1 MAFDITK
8 PPSPENLPSFE
19 QAQDMKVRAENA
31 VALEK
36 AVQAIFFHINKHQ
49 LNPLGV
55 ATVLGVTYGM
65 VMQQLPDD
73 EARKQFSE
81 TFKQLA
87 EKSEP
92 KSIIT

>member
-1 MAFDITK
+1 MKTVL
-8 PPSPENLPSFE
+8 ENKL
-19 QAQDMKVRAENA
+19 V
-31 VALEK
+31 VEK
-36 AVQAIFFHINKHQ
+36 TVTAIFFHINKHN

-55 ATVLGVTYGM
+55 ANVLGAVYGM

-73 EARKQFSE
+73 EARKQFSD

-92 KSIIT
+92 KSIITN